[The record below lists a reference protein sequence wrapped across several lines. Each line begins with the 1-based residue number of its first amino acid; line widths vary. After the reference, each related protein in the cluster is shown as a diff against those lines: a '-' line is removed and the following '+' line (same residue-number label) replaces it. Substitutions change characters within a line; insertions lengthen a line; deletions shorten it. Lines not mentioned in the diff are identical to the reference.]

1 MNIINE
7 WLGNQHI
14 ISVLIIFVVAFNLF
28 LSGLSQA
35 LKLIKD
41 KTVSTA
47 DDKALVIVDKI
58 IGILQ
63 KAIDFVGYNPPHAK

>member
-1 MNIINE
+1 MGFINE

-14 ISVLIIFVVAFNLF
+14 ISVLIVFVVAFNLF
-28 LSGLSQA
+28 LSGLSGA

-58 IGILQ
+58 ISILQ
-63 KAIDFVGYNPPHAK
+63 KAIDWVGYNPAHK